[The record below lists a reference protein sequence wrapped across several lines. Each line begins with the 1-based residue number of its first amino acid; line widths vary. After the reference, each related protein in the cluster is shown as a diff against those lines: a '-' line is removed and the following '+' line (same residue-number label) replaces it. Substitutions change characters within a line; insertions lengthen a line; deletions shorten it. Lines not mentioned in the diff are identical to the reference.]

1 VPTVL
6 QRESSKRS
14 QSKKRASK
22 ARKSQKNDKVLP
34 LVAFVPSAKRILMT
48 FSNSHSI
55 TESAVGLGATYFYRL
70 NSPYD
75 PDATGVGS
83 SAIGYTTWSGLFL
96 NYKVRRVTV
105 RVQGAA
111 SGMTG
116 AAFANVT
123 IAPVANQPVVPANK
137 QTWKMMRGAKIYA
150 VSPVANGG
158 RNIIDHTANYDNAWI
173 AEVTKQQYDV
183 DMDFSGQVGSNP
195 ARQNYIMI
203 AVDSVLSTSAATL
216 AYNIQITYEVE
227 WFNPVPMQ

>member
-1 VPTVL
+1 MPNNKN
-6 QRESSKRS
+6 SSVG
-14 QSKKRASK
+14 QKKANRK
-22 ARKSQKNDKVLP
+22 QKKQGRVARPLP

-55 TESAVGLGATYFYRL
+55 TEAAVGLGATYFYRL

-75 PDATGVGS
+75 PDATGVGA
-83 SAIGYTTWSGLFL
+83 SAIGYSTWSALFL
-96 NYKVRRVTV
+96 NYKVRKVTV

-123 IAPVANQPVVPANK
+123 LAPVANQPVVPANK
-137 QTWKMMRGAKIYA
+137 QTWKMMRGAKIFA
-150 VSPVANGG
+150 LSPVGNGG
-158 RNIIDHTANYDNAWI
+158 QNIVEHTSNYDNAWI
-173 AEVTKQQYDV
+173 AEVTKQQYEI

-195 ARQNYIMI
+195 ARQNYFMV
-203 AVDSVLSTSAATL
+203 AVDSVLSTTAATL